1 MQEAAVIGVPDE
13 KWGETGR
20 AFVVLFPNAPELT
33 GQDIRDQLKERLASY
48 KLPASVEVVDELP
61 RTTTG
66 KIQKHVLRDRT

>member
-1 MQEAAVIGVPDE
+1 M
-13 KWGETGR
+13 
-20 AFVVLFPNAPELT
+20 VLFPNAPELT